1 MKISKEI
8 HAFVWRDPTT
18 NNANTYL
25 IDGSKKVLIDPGH
38 YQLFGNVKDLLSK
51 LSITPQDIDLILLT
65 HGHPDH
71 VEAVRAFSGSHTLIA
86 LHEAEL
92 GFVKEL
98 APHYGTAMGVT
109 DFEPQILLREGELL
123 LGDIKFQVIHAPG
136 HSPGSIC
143 LYWPEERALITG
155 DVIFYQGIGRTDLPG
170 GDGQAL
176 KESIRRLSELEVEHL
191 LPGHGEAV
199 SGAALV
205 KRNFSE
211 VEQVWFQYI

>member
-1 MKISKEI
+1 M
-8 HAFVWRDPTT
+8 WQDPTA
-18 NNANTYL
+18 NNSNTYF
-25 IDGSKKVLIDPGH
+25 ISGSKKILIDPGH
-38 YQLFGNVKDLLSK
+38 YHLFGNVKDHLSQ
-51 LSITPQDIDLILLT
+51 LSMTPQDIDLILLT

-71 VEAVRAFSGSHTLIA
+71 VEAVRAFSASHTIIA
-86 LHEAEL
+86 LHEVEL
-92 GFVKEL
+92 DFLKKQ
-98 APHYGTAMGVT
+98 APHYGAALGISG
-109 DFEPQILLREGELL
+109 FEPQILLREGDLNVDGSEFK
-123 LGDIKFQVIHAPG
+123 IIHAPG

-143 LYWPEERALITG
+143 IYWPQEKALVTG

-205 KRNFSE
+205 KKNFSE
-211 VEQVWFQYI
+211 VEHVWFQYI

>member
-1 MKISKEI
+1 MKISEGL
-8 HAFVWRDPTT
+8 HAFVWRDPTA

-25 IDGSKKVLIDPGH
+25 INGSKKILIDPGH
-38 YQLFGNVKDLLSK
+38 DHLFGNVKDHLSK
-51 LSITPQDIDLILLT
+51 LSITPQDIDLIILT

-71 VEAVRAFSGSHTLIA
+71 VEAVHAFSNSRALIA
-86 LHEAEL
+86 LYETEL
-92 GFVKEL
+92 DFVKKL
-98 APHYGTAMGVT
+98 APHYGTAMGIT

-123 LGDIKFQVIHAPG
+123 LGDMKFQVIHAPG

-143 LYWPEERALITG
+143 LYWPQEKALFTG

-176 KESIRRLSELEVEHL
+176 KESIRRLSRLEVEHL

-199 SGAALV
+199 SGRELV
-205 KRNFSE
+205 KKNFSE
-211 VEQVWFQYI
+211 VERMWFQYI

>member
-1 MKISKEI
+1 MEISEGL
-8 HAFVWRDPTT
+8 HAFVLRDPRA

-25 IDGSKKVLIDPGH
+25 INGSKKILIDPGH
-38 YQLFGNVKDLLSK
+38 HHLFENVRDHLSK
-51 LSITPQDIDLILLT
+51 LSITPQDIDLIILT

-71 VEAVRAFSGSHTLIA
+71 VEAVRAFSHSRALIA
-86 LHEAEL
+86 LYETERD
-92 GFVKEL
+92 FVKKL
-98 APHYGTAMGVT
+98 APHYGTAMGIT

-123 LGDIKFQVIHAPG
+123 LGDMKFQVIHAPG

-143 LYWPEERALITG
+143 LYWPQEKALFTG

-176 KESIRRLSELEVEHL
+176 KESIRRLSRLEVEHL

-199 SGAALV
+199 SGGEIV

-211 VEQVWFQYI
+211 VERVWFQYI